1 MEFNRRS
8 PVYEQLVNHFK
19 EQIANNELK
28 PGQELPSRRE
38 IAATYKINPN
48 TAQRAFK
55 EMEES
60 GLIYTDG
67 NSPSKITEDT
77 ELIKEA
83 RIELLDS
90 ALDNFITVAMRLG
103 LTYEDLNHVIAE
115 RFKEEKANA

>member
-48 TAQRAFK
+48 TAQR
-55 EMEES
+55 
-60 GLIYTDG
+60 
-67 NSPSKITEDT
+67 
-77 ELIKEA
+77 
-83 RIELLDS
+83 
-90 ALDNFITVAMRLG
+90 
-103 LTYEDLNHVIAE
+103 
-115 RFKEEKANA
+115 